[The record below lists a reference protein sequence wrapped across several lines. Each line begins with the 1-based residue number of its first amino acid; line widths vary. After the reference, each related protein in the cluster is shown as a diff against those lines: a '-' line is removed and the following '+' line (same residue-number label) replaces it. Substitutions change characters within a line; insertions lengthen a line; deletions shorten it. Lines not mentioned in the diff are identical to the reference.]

1 MIPEHFL
8 LRLCGNK
15 GFFTSTN
22 CFNKTLYA
30 GKVVLLRN
38 YGSNRSS
45 LFTYISVRR
54 FRVVEF
60 PVSFQVGDIF
70 ESLLCAFVQS
80 LMNCFE

>member
-22 CFNKTLYA
+22 CFIKIPYE

-45 LFTYISVRR
+45 VVKYISVRR

-70 ESLLCAFVQS
+70 ESLLRALS
-80 LMNCFE
+80 N